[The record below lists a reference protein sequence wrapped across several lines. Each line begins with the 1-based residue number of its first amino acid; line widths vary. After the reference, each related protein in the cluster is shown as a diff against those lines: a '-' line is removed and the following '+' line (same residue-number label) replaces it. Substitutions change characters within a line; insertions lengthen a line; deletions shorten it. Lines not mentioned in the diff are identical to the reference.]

1 MPCTH
6 MLGDGLVELNC
17 WTFSRQPAGSSSH
30 MCTRQS
36 PLMYTASEYQDCA
49 SKSVQAAQRV
59 STKCR
64 GVQIAQGSQQ
74 GRPCLLYRL
83 FGVLKASL
91 SWFGGAGNAVC
102 LQMRLGIVQMSV
114 GSY

>member
-1 MPCTH
+1 
-6 MLGDGLVELNC
+6 
-17 WTFSRQPAGSSSH
+17 

-74 GRPCLLYRL
+74 GRPCLLSRL

-91 SWFGGAGNAVC
+91 SWSGGAGNAVC